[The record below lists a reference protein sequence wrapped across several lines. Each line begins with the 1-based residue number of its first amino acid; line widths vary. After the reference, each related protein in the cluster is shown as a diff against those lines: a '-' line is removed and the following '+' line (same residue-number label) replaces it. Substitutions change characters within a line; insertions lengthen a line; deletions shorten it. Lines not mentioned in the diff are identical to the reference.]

1 MVYVMKKAIVL
12 NEMKKQLTYIIL
24 ILGVSSVFFSC
35 SSKETQ
41 KKDSAE
47 DAPFQGIQIPICY
60 DYDWQAISFDI
71 CINDQDTLFAIFDTG
86 ADGVAIPKSL
96 EKKYFKYKDSLSIKA
111 NGYSKVFTD
120 RVKFVSWNI
129 GRRYPDD
136 DLSAPRVLLGWK
148 FFEGKII
155 ELSFNQQY
163 IRILD
168 DTDHLQRREGIPII
182 KKHDNVHDDI
192 YVPVTISIQGK
203 KVNSLSI
210 IDTGFNST
218 FLSYKGIFPNLDYTK
233 SEKAYGIF
241 SGHKKFT
248 GYFSLADTVKVGNN
262 YICNKNIGI
271 TDKIEIITNG
281 GPVESLI
288 GCSFFENFTLIFDF
302 KNYILYLNP
311 IEDQGNG

>member
-1 MVYVMKKAIVL
+1 
-12 NEMKKQLTYIIL
+12 MKKQLIYITL

-35 SSKETQ
+35 SSKEAQ
-41 KKDSAE
+41 KKDLAE
-47 DAPFQGIQIPICY
+47 DEGAPFQGVEIPICY

-96 EKKYFKYKDSLSIKA
+96 EKKYLKYKDSLSVTA
-111 NGYSKVFTD
+111 SGYSKVFTD

-129 GRRYPDD
+129 GRRHPDD
-136 DLSAPRVLLGWK
+136 DLSAPRVLLSWK

-168 DTDHLQRREGIPII
+168 NTDHLQKYEGIPII
-182 KKHDNVHDDI
+182 KKHNDVHDDI
-192 YVPVTISIQGK
+192 YIPVTISIQGE

-218 FLSYKGIFPNLDYTK
+218 FLSYKGIFPDLDYTK

-241 SGHKKFT
+241 SGWKKFT
-248 GYFSLADTVKVGNN
+248 GYFLLADTIGIGKN
-262 YICNKNIGI
+262 YVCNKNIGI
-271 TDKIEIITNG
+271 TDNIEIITNG
-281 GPVESLI
+281 GAVESLL
-288 GCSFFENFTLIFDF
+288 GCNFLENFTLIFDF
-302 KNYILYLNP
+302 KNYILYLIP
-311 IEDQGNG
+311 IEHQGNS